1 VSREPVWYKAQE
13 MPNDAENKEFVISDM
28 CEKCSI
34 YGIGRNYPFLQIR
47 VNCAVVAGC
56 DDSRNRDYEAS

>member
-1 VSREPVWYKAQE
+1 